1 MVLLHKTY
9 SSHTIQTTND
19 VVVKIAN
26 HSRLNRMLWS
36 KRLLQVLL
44 FNFQRIQT
52 TKLNSLT
59 PKNGVKVQARSS
71 QSTSTQFK
79 SRIKLWILS
88 TASWVE
94 IGRAGIRPLLKRNL
108 LSKTLSKRLRRSSI
122 KNSRN
127 GLRKNE
133 LSNLFRALTSST
145 TASPSS
151 AMKISS

>member
-88 TASWVE
+88 TASWVG
-94 IGRAGIRPLLKRNL
+94 IGRAGIRPLPKRNL